1 MTSVIPP
8 LLLIPELQPT
18 ESLRAFMYR
27 AAQDNK
33 FPRMYAGSAHT
44 LKHAG
49 RLLSQLEGQD
59 YALCQEL
66 RLRLAPPLITN
77 HMAQGFFLGKES
89 IPSSCIRIEARSVC
103 PLCLTKDQ
111 WSRGE
116 WEIKAYTTCHLHGVS
131 LVDKCDQ
138 CHQKLSWSRTEISR
152 CYCGRAFSS
161 MSPASS
167 KDWER
172 KWATQVHLAF
182 SHSISDQSKRT
193 GSGTNISKLLL
204 MIDVVRAVIVP
215 SKFLRKHSNDEPSRL
230 VAKMLMAPDYRSCL
244 WESIF
249 LYAAETPL
257 SLSEKLSPGQTNN
270 DLVRNY
276 QRFAEISP
284 IPLDL
289 KPKLSPRK
297 IDSYGSTPRVTAI
310 KDVRSHVARLKHL
323 YGARTDKE
331 FNPFTMSRAEQRAGR
346 L

>member
-1 MTSVIPP
+1 MNSVIPP

-27 AAQDNK
+27 AAKVNA

-49 RLLSQLEGQD
+49 RLLSQLEGQNS
-59 YALCQEL
+59 ALCQEL

-77 HMAQGFFLGKES
+77 HKAQGFFLGEEA

-103 PLCLTKDQ
+103 PLCLTKDP

-116 WEIKAYTTCHLHGVS
+116 WELKAYTTCHLHGVS

-161 MSPASS
+161 MTPTSS
-167 KDWER
+167 KDWEQ
-172 KWATQVHLAF
+172 KWAKQVHMAF
-182 SHSISDQSKRT
+182 SYSVDDKSKK
-193 GSGTNISKLLL
+193 SGLVTNISKLLL

-215 SKFLRKHSNDEPSRL
+215 SKFLRKRSNDDPSRL
-230 VAKMLMAPDYRSCL
+230 VAKMLVTQDYRSYL

-249 LYAAETPL
+249 LDAAETPM
-257 SLSEKLSPGQTNN
+257 SLFEKLSLGQTNI

-276 QRFAEISP
+276 QRFAEVSP

-289 KPKLSPRK
+289 KPKLLPREK
-297 IDSYGSTPRVTAI
+297 DSYGSPPRVTVI

-346 L
+346 M